1 MIDFDEGTY
10 SVTTPSGKAIL
21 LAKEYALLTFL
32 VRHQGQTF
40 TREHLLNQVWG
51 MEYPSERTV
60 DDHIYRLRKKLVPL
74 PEFKLLTVRGT
85 GYRLSVHE
93 TNGPRMRPSLY
104 DAELQAAVGQLF
116 QKYHLLGQGD
126 SMMALAAQ
134 QEVLGIEVNA
144 YYSRYLHFLD
154 GDLAYF
160 VHDHTTPVQDQLYWI
175 SILYGILIPPEEALE
190 LLEKIL
196 QSGLLSPHQHREM
209 YILNIIDIYAESGR
223 FAEAE
228 ERLIETRRVVK
239 EDELIGFHI
248 PVAAAEL
255 YLYILQNEPEKVNK
269 KMEQVRL
276 MLEDTPYLRELIR
289 FHFLEG
295 IWQYSQGL
303 IEEAASSVDLGMRV
317 YYESKSTPH
326 LLISLGQFMRY
337 IDRNPR
343 PEQEKE
349 VKTLRLKIKRIFAD
363 LNEKHQYDVLLGQAS
378 DQILNFLASV

>member
-1 MIDFDEGTY
+1 MIEFNEGTY
-10 SVTTPSGKAIL
+10 SVTARSGKAVL

-32 VRHQGQTF
+32 YRHQGQTF

-51 MEYPSERTV
+51 LEYPSERTV

-74 PEFKLLTVRGT
+74 PEFELLTVRGT
-85 GYRLSVHE
+85 GYRLNVHE
-93 TNGPRMRPSLY
+93 TNGPRMRPSLH
-104 DAELQAAVGQLF
+104 DAELQAAVDQLF

-134 QEVLGIEVNA
+134 QEVLGIEVNS

-175 SILYGILIPPEEALE
+175 SILYGILIPPDEAIEVLEE
-190 LLEKIL
+190 IL
-196 QSGLLSPHQHREM
+196 QSGFLSPHQHREM
-209 YILNIIDIYAESGR
+209 YILNILDIYAENGR

-228 ERLIETRRVVK
+228 ERLIETRRIVK
-239 EDELIGFHI
+239 KDELTGFHI

-255 YLYILQNEPEKVNK
+255 YLYILQNEPDKVNK
-269 KMEQVRL
+269 KLEQIRL
-276 MLEDTPYLRELIR
+276 MLEDTPYLREMIR
-289 FHFLEG
+289 FHFLKG
-295 IWQYSQGL
+295 IWQYAEGL
-303 IEEAASSVDLGMRV
+303 IAEAAASVDLGMRV

-349 VKTLRLKIKRIFAD
+349 VKTLKRKLSRIFAD
-363 LNEKHQYDVLLGQAS
+363 LHEKHQYDALLDQAR
-378 DQILNFLASV
+378 DQIMSFLASV